1 MDDKTLDMLH
11 SLLSRIPYTDSNEKL
26 DELLK
31 EYGGSIPDVLLQ
43 DIREISTR
51 LITLHDL
58 SSNELKLTEQEY
70 EELAETNRI
79 IDENMFDYH
88 FQPIVN
94 TVDGEIYSYE
104 ALMRPR
110 SKLCPSP
117 FHIIR
122 YAEIAGRLDDIE
134 TATFLNVLTILE
146 EKKAQFG
153 GRKIYINSFPE
164 TVLSD
169 EDFERAMELLKRNL
183 GTVVVEMT
191 EQSQLDD
198 ERLAEINDLYRQA
211 GVEIAIDDY
220 GTGYSNVHNLLRY
233 MPEYV
238 KIDRSLISEIH
249 DNKKKRH
256 FVREIIEFCHDNNIS
271 ALAEG
276 VETAEELRAVIL
288 LGVDLVQG
296 YYTSRP
302 SAEILDTIPYEIKQE
317 IKLYRQEREEGKKLH
332 VYTAGPSERVLLDR
346 LVKEG
351 YHCILIGKNG
361 SGDVTVTSSPG
372 LEAEMHIEVAKDF
385 KGSVT
390 IENTSM
396 SNPNERLPC
405 INIGENCDV
414 ILNLSGINYLKNGIK
429 VPESSKLTVKGDGQ
443 LRISIKGTGFYAIG
457 NDEESRH
464 GELVFETGIMV
475 ENNSAS
481 GVCIGSGL
489 GGKIR
494 IIRGQFILN
503 MSGYMGVGIGAL
515 NADTELEL
523 FACDITTD
531 NTLQMGVA
539 IGSLNGSCTAGI
551 AHSSV
556 KIYLSGNDVV
566 GIGTLNGSKN
576 RIDICE
582 ASVIFDIVADRCSA
596 IAALEGETALDV
608 SKTCMH
614 ITSKGDYALAIGGY
628 TSNTELKL
636 SNSDSSI
643 NLITKADYKNYVTRE
658 RMDISGGRTRISVNQ
673 EEILI

>member
-1 MDDKTLDMLH
+1 MDNKTLDMLH

-58 SSNELKLTEQEY
+58 SSNKLKLTEQEY

-134 TATFLNVLTILE
+134 TATFLNVLTIIE
-146 EKKAQFG
+146 EKKALFG

-164 TVLSD
+164 TVLSV
-169 EDFERAMELLKRNL
+169 EDFERVSELLKHNPD
-183 GTVVVEMT
+183 TVVVEMT
-191 EQSQLDD
+191 EQSQLAD
-198 ERLAEINDLYRQA
+198 ERLATINNLYRQL

-220 GTGYSNVHNLLRY
+220 GTGYSNVQNLLRY

-276 VETAEELRAVIL
+276 VETTEELRTVIL

-302 SAEILDTIPYEIKQE
+302 SAEILDTIPYEIRQE

-332 VYTAGPSERVLLDR
+332 VYTAGQSERVLLDR

-351 YHCILIGKNG
+351 YHCVLIGKNG

-414 ILNLSGINYLKNGIK
+414 ILNLSGINYMKNGIK

-503 MSGYMGVGIGAL
+503 MRGYLGVGIGAL

-523 FACDITTD
+523 FAGDITTD

>member
-1 MDDKTLDMLH
+1 MDNKTLDMLH
-11 SLLSRIPYTDSNEKL
+11 SLLSRIPHTDSNEKL

-43 DIREISTR
+43 DIRDISTR

-134 TATFLNVLTILE
+134 TATFLNVLTIFE

-220 GTGYSNVHNLLRY
+220 GTGYSNVQNLLRY

-276 VETAEELRAVIL
+276 VETTEELRTVIL

-302 SAEILDTIPYEIKQE
+302 SAEILDTIPYEIRQE
-317 IKLYRQEREEGKKLH
+317 IKMYRQEREEGKKLH
-332 VYTAGPSERVLLDR
+332 VYTAGQSERVLLDR

-351 YHCILIGKNG
+351 YHCIHIGKNG

-429 VPESSKLTVKGDGQ
+429 VPESSRLTVKGDGQ
-443 LRISIKGTGFYAIG
+443 LRFSIKGLGFYAIG

-503 MSGYMGVGIGAL
+503 MRGYIGVGIGAL

-531 NTLQMGVA
+531 NTLQLGVA
-539 IGSLNGSCTAGI
+539 IGSLNGSCTASI
-551 AHSSV
+551 THSSV

-582 ASVIFDIVADRCSA
+582 ASVILDIVADHCSA

-658 RMDISGGRTRISVNQ
+658 HMAVSGGRTRISVNQ

>member
-1 MDDKTLDMLH
+1 MDNKTLDMLH
-11 SLLSRIPYTDSNEKL
+11 SLLSRIPDTGSNEQL

-31 EYGGSIPDVLLQ
+31 KYSGSIPDVLLQ

-51 LITLHDL
+51 LITLHDI
-58 SSNELKLTEQEY
+58 SSNELKLSEQEY
-70 EELAETNRI
+70 AELAETNKI
-79 IDENMFDYH
+79 IDENLFDYH
-88 FQPIVN
+88 FQPIIN

-122 YAEIAGRLDDIE
+122 YAEIAGRLNDIE
-134 TATFLNVLTILE
+134 SATFLNVLSILE

-169 EDFERAMELLKRNL
+169 EDFERAMELLRRNL

-220 GTGYSNVHNLLRY
+220 GTGYSNVQNLLRY

-249 DNKKKRH
+249 NNKKKRH

-276 VETAEELRAVIL
+276 VETAEELRTVIL
-288 LGVDLVQG
+288 LGIDLVQG

-302 SAEILDTIPYEIKQE
+302 SAEIIDAIPYEIRQE

-332 VYTAGPSERVLLDR
+332 VYTAGQSERILLDR
-346 LVKEG
+346 LVKED

-361 SGDVTVTSSPG
+361 SGDVTIASSPG
-372 LEAEMHIEVAKDF
+372 IDTKIHIDIVKDF
-385 KGSVT
+385 RGCIT
-390 IENTSM
+390 LENASM
-396 SNPNERLPC
+396 ANSNDRLPC
-405 INIGENCDV
+405 IDIGEDCDV
-414 ILNLSGINYLKNGIK
+414 VLNLSGINYLKNGIK
-429 VPESSKLTVKGDGQ
+429 VPESSKLTIKGDGQ
-443 LRISIKGTGFYAIG
+443 LKISINGLGFYAIG
-457 NDEESRH
+457 NDEKSRH
-464 GELVFETGIMV
+464 GELVFETGVTI
-475 ENNSAS
+475 ENNSPVS
-481 GVCIGSGL
+481 VCIGSGL
-489 GGKIR
+489 GGKINIR
-494 IIRGQFILN
+494 RGQFFIN
-503 MSGYMGVGIGAL
+503 MRGHMGVGIGAL
-515 NADTELEL
+515 NADTDLKL
-523 FACDITTD
+523 YACDITMD
-531 NTLQMGVA
+531 NNVEIGAA
-539 IGSLNGSCTAGI
+539 IGSLTGRCNTDITHTA
-551 AHSSV
+551 V
-556 KIYLSGNDVV
+556 KIFLSGSNVV
-566 GIGTLNGSKN
+566 GIGT
-576 RIDICE
+576 IDGNENNTSVCE
-582 ASVIFDIVADRCSA
+582 ASVIFDIVADHCSA
-596 IAALEGETALDV
+596 VGALSGKTILDV
-608 SKTCMH
+608 SKAHMH
-614 ITSKGDYALAIGGY
+614 ITSQGDYALAVGGY
-628 TSNTELKL
+628 TSDTELKL

-658 RMDISGGRTRISVNQ
+658 HMAVSGGRTRISVNQ
-673 EEILI
+673 EEIMI